1 MTPRLSFSGLGST
14 GNAAVN
20 VSVVGV
26 DPKGEEDFADFEVL
40 VAGRPLEPGDSEA
53 GLIGEE
59 LRNGLGAEIGDWV
72 TVLTSSF
79 DGVINAVDFRVAGVV
94 RTGSKEYDSVFA
106 KVPIELAQ
114 RAVETGQVERI
125 VVLLENTED
134 LPRIQPRIEE
144 ILSTFDRRFE
154 TRRWDELAGFYD
166 AVVAL
171 YTGIFTV
178 FAGIVGVVVMFSVAN
193 TMTMAV
199 FERTGEIGA
208 LRAIG
213 ARRSTL
219 VAMFLTEG
227 AGVGPARRR
236 PRGGGV
242 VADRRRGGD
251 GGGHPDAAASRHDP
265 GIPGLLQAHRGSAA
279 RCTCGHHGRDPGVL
293 GLPRLRGV
301 AAPDRGGA
309 ATMTTRSTT
318 GGRGAAAGI
327 CLFSLAF
334 VAGSAPAQERTLLQQ
349 VDTVRAPDSAFTFK
363 VAVTAPDGDALKL
376 SVRVAD
382 RLRSLVRYLEPP
394 RSAGRSLLFIERNMW
409 VYVPGTRQVLRISPR
424 QRVLGG
430 VASADVARMVY
441 SVDYALDA
449 VEELAEEGGERRR
462 LLTLSRRSKG
472 AAYARITLVAAGEDA
487 RPLQASFS
495 ASSDR
500 RHLKTMYFEGYR
512 EVLGRLR
519 PTVLRLIDHLNG
531 DEETVLEY
539 SDFTLEDTPD
549 AWFQPT
555 YLKRLR

>member
-1 MTPRLSFSGLGST
+1 MLDLVSLSVRNIFRNARRTAITVFSIVVGFAAMACFGGFIEFSFEGLRENTIRTQLGHLQIYARGYWERRVSDLESVLIDDPDEVMERIAELPGVAAVTPRLSFSGLGST

-40 VAGRPLEPGDSEA
+40 VAGYPLEPGEPEA

-79 DGVINAVDFRVAGVV
+79 DGVINAVDFQVAGVV
-94 RTGSKEYDSVFA
+94 RTGSKEFDSVFV

-114 RAVETGQVERI
+114 RAMETGQVERI

-227 AGVGPARRR
+227 AGVGLLGAGLGVAVSWLIAGAVEMVGGIQMPPPPGMTQGFQAYFKLT
-236 PRGGGV
+236 GGV
-242 VADRRRGGD
+242 LL
-251 GGGHPDAAASRHDP
+251 DALAVTMAATLVSSVYPAFAASR
-265 GIPGLLQAHRGSAA
+265 IRIVEA
-279 RCTCGHHGRDPGVL
+279 
-293 GLPRLRGV
+293 
-301 AAPDRGGA
+301 
-309 ATMTTRSTT
+309 
-318 GGRGAAAGI
+318 
-327 CLFSLAF
+327 
-334 VAGSAPAQERTLLQQ
+334 LQQ
-349 VDTVRAPDSAFTFK
+349 
-363 VAVTAPDGDALKL
+363 
-376 SVRVAD
+376 
-382 RLRSLVRYLEPP
+382 
-394 RSAGRSLLFIERNMW
+394 
-409 VYVPGTRQVLRISPR
+409 
-424 QRVLGG
+424 
-430 VASADVARMVY
+430 
-441 SVDYALDA
+441 
-449 VEELAEEGGERRR
+449 
-462 LLTLSRRSKG
+462 
-472 AAYARITLVAAGEDA
+472 
-487 RPLQASFS
+487 
-495 ASSDR
+495 
-500 RHLKTMYFEGYR
+500 
-512 EVLGRLR
+512 
-519 PTVLRLIDHLNG
+519 
-531 DEETVLEY
+531 
-539 SDFTLEDTPD
+539 
-549 AWFQPT
+549 
-555 YLKRLR
+555 

>member
-1 MTPRLSFSGLGST
+1 MLDLVSLSARNIFRNGRRTAITVFSIVVGFAAMACFGGFIEFSFEGLRENTIRTQLGHLQIYARGYWERRVSDLESVLIDDPDEVMERIAELPGVAAVTPRLSFSGLGST

-26 DPKGEEDFADFEVL
+26 DPKGEEEFSDFEVL
-40 VAGRPLEPGDSEA
+40 VAGYPLEPGDSEA

-94 RTGSKEYDSVFA
+94 RTGSKEYDSVFV

-134 LPRIQPRIEE
+134 LPHIQPRIEE

-154 TRRWDELAGFYD
+154 TRRWDELAGFYE

-227 AGVGPARRR
+227 AVVGLLGAGLGVAASWLIAGAVEMAGGIRMPPPPGMTQGFQAYFNLT
-236 PRGGGV
+236 GGV
-242 VADRRRGGD
+242 LLDAFAVTVAATLVSSVY
-251 GGGHPDAAASRHDP
+251 PAFAASR
-265 GIPGLLQAHRGSAA
+265 IRIVEA
-279 RCTCGHHGRDPGVL
+279 
-293 GLPRLRGV
+293 
-301 AAPDRGGA
+301 
-309 ATMTTRSTT
+309 
-318 GGRGAAAGI
+318 
-327 CLFSLAF
+327 
-334 VAGSAPAQERTLLQQ
+334 LQQ
-349 VDTVRAPDSAFTFK
+349 
-363 VAVTAPDGDALKL
+363 
-376 SVRVAD
+376 
-382 RLRSLVRYLEPP
+382 
-394 RSAGRSLLFIERNMW
+394 
-409 VYVPGTRQVLRISPR
+409 
-424 QRVLGG
+424 
-430 VASADVARMVY
+430 
-441 SVDYALDA
+441 
-449 VEELAEEGGERRR
+449 
-462 LLTLSRRSKG
+462 
-472 AAYARITLVAAGEDA
+472 
-487 RPLQASFS
+487 
-495 ASSDR
+495 
-500 RHLKTMYFEGYR
+500 
-512 EVLGRLR
+512 
-519 PTVLRLIDHLNG
+519 
-531 DEETVLEY
+531 
-539 SDFTLEDTPD
+539 
-549 AWFQPT
+549 
-555 YLKRLR
+555 